1 MDARITPAALAI
13 EFLRRE
19 NGKLTPAQYLSQ
31 LQQLTLEFADLME
44 LTHRELHEEISY
56 ARQLGIH

>member
-1 MDARITPAALAI
+1 MDARMTPSTLAI

-19 NGKLTPAQYLSQ
+19 NTKLTPAQYLSQ

-44 LTHRELHEEISY
+44 LTSRELHEEISY

>member
-1 MDARITPAALAI
+1 MDARLTPTALAI

-19 NGKLTPAQYLSQ
+19 DSKLTPAQYLSE

-44 LTHRELHEEISY
+44 LTNLELHEEISY